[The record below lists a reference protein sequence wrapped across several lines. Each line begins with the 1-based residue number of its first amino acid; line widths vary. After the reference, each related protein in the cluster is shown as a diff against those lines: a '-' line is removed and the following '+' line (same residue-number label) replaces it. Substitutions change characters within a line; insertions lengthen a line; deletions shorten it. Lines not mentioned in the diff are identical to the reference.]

1 MNKDGDLQN
10 GIRVQMG

>member
-10 GIRVQMG
+10 GIRV

>member
-10 GIRVQMG
+10 RIGV